1 MLNKVLKQA
10 YLMGKKMT
18 DKGNVATYIPELG
31 KANPDDLGICVYT
44 KYGQK
49 IFVGDTSVRFSIQ
62 SVSKVISLAIALEK
76 LGEGKVFENV
86 GMEPSG
92 DAFNSLLKLEKTDST
107 PHNPFVNAGAI
118 VVAGLLVD
126 RVDFDDVLEF
136 VRRIC
141 MDDEIV
147 LDESIYRS
155 EMDNLSRNRSIAYL
169 LDSKGYIEAGVE
181 ETLDFYVKMC
191 SLTVTAESLANLGLV
206 LACKG
211 ENPSTGERLLS
222 EKTVKMVN
230 TIMLTCGMYD
240 GAGEFAVKVG
250 LPSKSGVGGGII
262 SVVKD
267 NMGIG
272 IYGPSLD
279 KKGNSIAGIAIL
291 EYVSEHMNLHMFE

>member
-1 MLNKVLKQA
+1 MLNKILNQA
-10 YLMGKKMT
+10 YLSGKEKT
-18 DKGNVATYIPELG
+18 DMGNVATYIPELG

-49 IFVGDTSVRFSIQ
+49 IFVGDTSTRFSIQ
-62 SVSKVISLAIALEK
+62 SVSKIISLAITLEK
-76 LGEGKVFENV
+76 LGKEKVFEYV

-118 VVAGLLVD
+118 VVASYMLNLMSFEEALQIVKK
-126 RVDFDDVLEF
+126 L
-136 VRRIC
+136 C
-141 MDDEIV
+141 MDDEIEM
-147 LDESIYRS
+147 DENIYRS

-169 LDSKGYIEAGVE
+169 LDSKGYIGADVE
-181 ETLDFYVKMC
+181 KTLDFYVRMC
-191 SLTVTAESLANLGLV
+191 SLKVTAESLANLGLV

-211 ENPSTGERLLS
+211 VNPATGERLLS
-222 EKTVKMVN
+222 EETVKMVN

-279 KKGNSIAGIAIL
+279 KKGNSIAGISIL